1 MRLHEYEALD
11 IFEKNGIPV
20 PRRSIASTMHD
31 ALHVAGEI
39 GYPVI
44 LKAQVLVG
52 GRGLAGGIKTAS
64 SPDELEEVAEGLLS
78 SDIKGLSV
86 LKLLVCEKVKI
97 AKELYLG
104 FTID

>member
-11 IFEKNGIPV
+11 IFEQNGIPV
-20 PRRSIASTMHD
+20 PRRGVAGTMHE

-39 GYPVI
+39 GYPVM

-64 SPDELEEVAEGLLS
+64 SPDEL
-78 SDIKGLSV
+78 K
-86 LKLLVCEKVKI
+86 K
-97 AKELYLG
+97 
-104 FTID
+104 